1 MVMKKLFLTLFVA
14 FATLCGFAQEK
25 PAINDYHYRGGTVH
39 FNGQF
44 INANAQNIPA
54 QILLIFEN
62 ELTNTEVNSI
72 VKVNADGTFAS
83 DVYVPHSTTVYL
95 RANDY
100 TGLLPNYLYFFV
112 GDTITLSV
120 DVAGRSS
127 SIAPG
132 SIGYWVE
139 RCRHI
144 SQEPYAKSPYGDLS
158 QYSSVHKQGRKAVE
172 NYCRN
177 TGKVM
182 EKVMKEI
189 DEGRFALPAD
199 IHPIAADIIK
209 NNAIFEGL
217 CMMMS
222 LRRMYNYTAD
232 YPEFDS
238 ISGRTVPVKNEAFG
252 PLDNKWLCKFLKK
265 HERRL
270 LDNPLAMF
278 YSEAGSL
285 VNNAEFGIYE
295 ELKFYAYKIVLPVTG
310 GTSQEIQDYAFGFV
324 MPTDYDAQFLQAALP
339 MRCDTLLT
347 VSDYWRQAMEC
358 SSKATG
364 LSPNSFMLQWCMM
377 RGIFGFKI
385 KEHENTPD
393 YVASYV
399 AGTMPYITSP
409 IISHHFTK
417 AYREY
422 VKKFEI
428 KAMPEENLATDPVIQ
443 RIIAPY
449 KGNVLFLDFWNM
461 GCGPCRATMM
471 EQRNFIKDMQGKP
484 VKFLYI
490 TEEKYRESSEEW
502 LGKTYIEGEHIYIS
516 SKDWE
521 YLQAKLRFIGIPF
534 SCIIDMN
541 GTLHRDMDH
550 TMVIEYLPR

>member
-1 MVMKKLFLTLFVA
+1 MKKRLLTLLFA
-14 FATLCGFAQEK
+14 FATVCGFAQE
-25 PAINDYHYRGGTVH
+25 NSVVTDYHYRSGTVH

-44 INANAQNIPA
+44 TNGTSQDFPK

-62 ELTNTEVNSI
+62 EFTNTEVNSL
-72 VKVNADGTFAS
+72 VKVDADGTFAS

-95 RANDY
+95 RADSY
-100 TGLLPNYLYFFV
+100 TGQLPNDLYFFV
-112 GDTITLSV
+112 GDTVTLSV
-120 DVAGRSS
+120 DVAARSTS
-127 SIAPG
+127 VAPG
-132 SIGYWVE
+132 SICYWVD
-139 RCRHI
+139 RCRPI
-144 SQEPYAKSPYGDLS
+144 IVEPYAKSPYGDLS
-158 QYSSVHKQGRKAVE
+158 EYSRIYKQGRKAVE
-172 NYCRN
+172 DYCRN

-182 EKVMKEI
+182 EKVMKDI
-189 DEGRFALPAD
+189 DEGCFVLPAD
-199 IHPIAADIIK
+199 IDPIAAEIIK
-209 NNAIFEGL
+209 NDAIYEGL
-217 CMMMS
+217 YMMMS
-222 LRRMYNYTAD
+222 LRSMYNYTAF

-238 ISGRTVPVKNEAFG
+238 ISGHTVPVKNEAFE
-252 PLDNKWLCKFLKK
+252 PLDNKWFHKFLKK
-265 HERRL
+265 HEKRL
-270 LDNPLAMF
+270 LDNPMALLC
-278 YSEAGSL
+278 SVAGPL
-285 VNNAEFGIYE
+285 VNCAEFGIYE
-295 ELKFYAYKIVLPVTG
+295 ELKFYSNEIVLPVTSN
-310 GTSQEIQDYAFGFV
+310 TPQEIEDYAFGFV
-324 MPTDYDAQFLQAALP
+324 MPADYDTQFLQAVLP
-339 MRCDTLLT
+339 MRNDTLLT
-347 VSDYWRQAMEC
+347 VSDYWRLAMEY
-358 SSKATG
+358 SSKGTG
-364 LSPNSFMLQWCMM
+364 LTPNSFMVQWCMM

-409 IISHHFTK
+409 IISHHFIR
-417 AYREY
+417 AYREF
-422 VKKFEI
+422 VKKFET
-428 KAMPEENLATDPVIQ
+428 KTTPEENLAFDPVIQ

-490 TEEKYRESSEEW
+490 TEDKYRESSEEW

-541 GTLHRDMDH
+541 GTLYRDMNH

>member
-1 MVMKKLFLTLFVA
+1 MKKRLLTLLSAFV
-14 FATLCGFAQEK
+14 TLCGFAQG
-25 PAINDYHYRGGTVH
+25 NSVVTDYHYRSGTVH

-44 INANAQNIPA
+44 TNGTSQDFPK

-62 ELTNTEVNSI
+62 EFTNTEVNSL
-72 VKVNADGTFAS
+72 VKVDADGTFAS

-95 RANDY
+95 RADSY
-100 TGLLPNYLYFFV
+100 TGQLPNDLYFFV
-112 GDTITLSV
+112 GDTVTLSV
-120 DVAGRSS
+120 DVAARSTS
-127 SIAPG
+127 VAPG
-132 SIGYWVE
+132 SICYWVD
-139 RCRHI
+139 RCRPI
-144 SQEPYAKSPYGDLS
+144 IVEPYAKSPYGDLS
-158 QYSSVHKQGRKAVE
+158 EYSRIYKQGRKAVE
-172 NYCRN
+172 DYCRN

-182 EKVMKEI
+182 EKVMKDI
-189 DEGRFALPAD
+189 DEGCFVLPAE
-199 IHPIAADIIK
+199 INPIAAEIIK
-209 NNAIFEGL
+209 NDAIYEGL
-217 CMMMS
+217 YMMMS
-222 LRRMYNYTAD
+222 LRSMYNYTAF

-238 ISGRTVPVKNEAFG
+238 ISGHTVPVKNEAFE
-252 PLDNKWLCKFLKK
+252 PLDNKWFHKFLKK
-265 HERRL
+265 HEKRL
-270 LDNPLAMF
+270 LDNPMALL
-278 YSEAGSL
+278 YSVAGPL
-285 VNNAEFGIYE
+285 VNCAEFGIYE
-295 ELKFYAYKIVLPVTG
+295 ELKFYSNEIVLPVTSN
-310 GTSQEIQDYAFGFV
+310 TPQEIEDYAFDFV
-324 MPTDYDAQFLQAALP
+324 MPADYDTQFLQAVLP
-339 MRCDTLLT
+339 MRNDTLLT
-347 VSDYWRQAMEC
+347 VSDYWRLAMES
-358 SSKATG
+358 SSKGTG
-364 LSPNSFMLQWCMM
+364 LTPNSFMVQWCMM
-377 RGIFGFKI
+377 RAIFGFII

-409 IISHHFTK
+409 IISHHFIK
-417 AYREY
+417 AYREF

-428 KAMPEENLATDPVIQ
+428 KTTPEENLAFDPVIQ

-490 TEEKYRESSEEW
+490 TEDKYRESSEEW

-541 GTLHRDMDH
+541 GTLHRDMNH

>member
-1 MVMKKLFLTLFVA
+1 MKKLILTLIVA
-14 FATLCGFAQEK
+14 FATAFGFAQE
-25 PAINDYHYRGGTVH
+25 NSVVTDYHYRSGTVH

-44 INANAQNIPA
+44 TNGTSQDFPK

-62 ELTNTEVNSI
+62 EFTNTEVNSL
-72 VKVNADGTFAS
+72 VKVDADGTFAS

-95 RANDY
+95 RADSY
-100 TGLLPNYLYFFV
+100 TGPLPNDLYFFV
-112 GDTITLSV
+112 GDTVTLSV
-120 DVAGRSS
+120 DVAARSTS
-127 SIAPG
+127 VAPG
-132 SIGYWVE
+132 SIGYWVN
-139 RCRHI
+139 RCRSI
-144 SQEPYAKSPYGDLS
+144 VEEPYAKSPYGDLN
-158 QYSSVHKQGRKAVE
+158 QYSSIYKQGRKAVE
-172 NYCRN
+172 EYCRN

-182 EKVMKEI
+182 EKVMKDI
-189 DEGRFALPAD
+189 DEERFVLPAD
-199 IHPIAADIIK
+199 IHPIAAEIIK
-209 NNAIFEGL
+209 NDAIYKGL
-217 CMMMS
+217 YMMMS
-222 LRRMYNYTAD
+222 LRSMYNYTAI
-232 YPEFDS
+232 YPKFDS
-238 ISGRTVPVKNEAFG
+238 ISGRTVPVKNEAFE
-252 PLDNKWLCKFLKK
+252 PLDNKWFYKFLKK
-265 HERRL
+265 YERRL
-270 LDNPLAMF
+270 LDNPMALL
-278 YSEAGSL
+278 SSVAGTL
-285 VNNAEFGIYE
+285 VNCAEFGIYE
-295 ELKFYAYKIVLPVTG
+295 ELKFYSNEIVLPVTSN
-310 GTSQEIQDYAFGFV
+310 TPQEVEDYAFGFV
-324 MPTDYDAQFLQAALP
+324 MPSNYDAQFLQVALP
-339 MRCDTLLT
+339 MRSDTLLT

-364 LSPNSFMLQWCMM
+364 LSPNSFMVQWCMM

-409 IISHHFTK
+409 IISHHFIRS
-417 AYREY
+417 YREF

-428 KAMPEENLATDPVIQ
+428 KTTPEENLAFDPVIQ

-490 TEEKYRESSEEW
+490 TEDKYRESSEEW
-502 LGKTYIEGEHIYIS
+502 LGRTYIEGEHIYIS

-534 SCIIDMN
+534 SCIIDIN
-541 GTLHRDMDH
+541 GTLHRDMNH

>member
-1 MVMKKLFLTLFVA
+1 MKKRLLTLLSAFV
-14 FATLCGFAQEK
+14 TLCGFAQG
-25 PAINDYHYRGGTVH
+25 NSVVTDYHYRSGTVH

-44 INANAQNIPA
+44 TNGTSQDFPK
-54 QILLIFEN
+54 QILLIFRN
-62 ELTNTEVNSI
+62 EFTNTEVNSL
-72 VKVNADGTFAS
+72 VKVDADGTFAS

-95 RANDY
+95 RADSY
-100 TGLLPNYLYFFV
+100 TGPLPNDLYFFV
-112 GDTITLSV
+112 GDTVTLSV
-120 DVAGRSS
+120 DVAARSTS
-127 SIAPG
+127 VAPG
-132 SIGYWVE
+132 SICYWVD
-139 RCRHI
+139 RCRPI
-144 SQEPYAKSPYGDLS
+144 IVEPYAKSPYGDLS
-158 QYSSVHKQGRKAVE
+158 EHSRIYKQGRKAVE
-172 NYCRN
+172 DYCRN

-182 EKVMKEI
+182 EKVMKDI
-189 DEGRFALPAD
+189 DEGCFVLPAD
-199 IHPIAADIIK
+199 INPIAAEIIK
-209 NNAIFEGL
+209 NDAIYEGL
-217 CMMMS
+217 YMMMS
-222 LRRMYNYTAD
+222 LRSMYNYTAF

-238 ISGRTVPVKNEAFG
+238 ISGRTVPVKNETFE
-252 PLDNKWLCKFLKK
+252 PLDNKWFYKFLKK
-265 HERRL
+265 HEKRL
-270 LDNPLAMF
+270 LDNPKALL
-278 YSEAGSL
+278 YSVAGSL
-285 VNNAEFGIYE
+285 VNCAEFGIYE
-295 ELKFYAYKIVLPVTG
+295 ELKFYSNEIVLPVTG

-324 MPTDYDAQFLQAALP
+324 MPTDYDAQFLQAVLP
-339 MRCDTLLT
+339 MRNDTLLT
-347 VSDYWRQAMEC
+347 VSDYWSLAMEC

-364 LSPNSFMLQWCMM
+364 LSANSFMGQWCMM

-409 IISHHFTK
+409 ILSHHFTK

-422 VKKFEI
+422 VKKFEV
-428 KAMPEENLATDPVIQ
+428 KTTPEENLAFDPVIQ

-490 TEEKYRESSEEW
+490 TEDKYRESSEEW

-541 GTLHRDMDH
+541 GTLHRDMNH
-550 TMVIEYLPR
+550 TMVIEYLP

>member
-1 MVMKKLFLTLFVA
+1 MKKLFLTLFLA
-14 FATLCGFAQEK
+14 FATVCGFAQE
-25 PAINDYHYRGGTVH
+25 NSVVTDYHYRSGTVH

-44 INANAQNIPA
+44 TNGTSQDFPK

-62 ELTNTEVNSI
+62 EFTNTEVNSL
-72 VKVNADGTFAS
+72 VKVDADGTFAS

-95 RANDY
+95 RADSY
-100 TGLLPNYLYFFV
+100 TGQLPNDLYFFV
-112 GDTITLSV
+112 GDTVTLSV
-120 DVAGRSS
+120 DVAARSTS
-127 SIAPG
+127 VAPG
-132 SIGYWVE
+132 SICYWVD
-139 RCRHI
+139 RCRPI
-144 SQEPYAKSPYGDLS
+144 IVEPYAKSPYGDLS
-158 QYSSVHKQGRKAVE
+158 EYSRIYKQGRKAVE
-172 NYCRN
+172 DYCRN

-182 EKVMKEI
+182 EKVMKDI
-189 DEGRFALPAD
+189 DEGCFVLPAD
-199 IHPIAADIIK
+199 INPIAAEIIK
-209 NNAIFEGL
+209 NDAIYEGL
-217 CMMMS
+217 YMMMS
-222 LRRMYNYTAD
+222 LRSMYNYTAF

-238 ISGRTVPVKNEAFG
+238 ISGHTVPVKNEAFE
-252 PLDNKWLCKFLKK
+252 PLDNKWFHKFLKK
-265 HERRL
+265 HEKRL
-270 LDNPLAMF
+270 LDNPMALL
-278 YSEAGSL
+278 YSVAGPL
-285 VNNAEFGIYE
+285 VNCAEFGIYE
-295 ELKFYAYKIVLPVTG
+295 ELKFYSNEIVLPVTG

-324 MPTDYDAQFLQAALP
+324 MPTDYDAQFLQAVLP
-339 MRCDTLLT
+339 MRNDTLLT
-347 VSDYWRQAMEC
+347 VSDYWSLAMEC

-364 LSPNSFMLQWCMM
+364 LSANSFMGQWCMM

-409 IISHHFTK
+409 IISHHFIR
-417 AYREY
+417 AYREF
-422 VKKFEI
+422 VKKYEI
-428 KAMPEENLATDPVIQ
+428 KTTPEENLAFDPVIQ

-490 TEEKYRESSEEW
+490 TEDKYRESSEEW

-541 GTLHRDMDH
+541 GTLHRDMNH
-550 TMVIEYLPR
+550 TMVIEYLP

>member
-1 MVMKKLFLTLFVA
+1 MVMKKLFLTLIVA
-14 FATLCGFAQEK
+14 FATVCGFAQE
-25 PAINDYHYRGGTVH
+25 NSVVTDYHYRSGTVH

-44 INANAQNIPA
+44 TNGTSQDFPK

-62 ELTNTEVNSI
+62 EFTNTEVNSL
-72 VKVNADGTFAS
+72 VKVDADGTFAS

-95 RANDY
+95 RADSY
-100 TGLLPNYLYFFV
+100 TGTLPNDLYFFV
-112 GDTITLSV
+112 GDTVTLSV
-120 DVAGRSS
+120 DVAARSTS
-127 SIAPG
+127 VAPG
-132 SIGYWVE
+132 SIGYWVN
-139 RCRHI
+139 RCRSI
-144 SQEPYAKSPYGDLS
+144 VEEPYAKSPYGDLN
-158 QYSSVHKQGRKAVE
+158 QYSSIYKQGRKAVE
-172 NYCRN
+172 EYCRN

-182 EKVMKEI
+182 EKVMKDI
-189 DEGRFALPAD
+189 DEERFVLPAD
-199 IHPIAADIIK
+199 IHPIAAEIIK
-209 NNAIFEGL
+209 NDAIYEGL
-217 CMMMS
+217 YMMMS
-222 LRRMYNYTAD
+222 LRSMYNYTAF

-238 ISGRTVPVKNEAFG
+238 ISGHTVPVKNEAFE
-252 PLDNKWLCKFLKK
+252 PLDNKWFYKFLKK

-270 LDNPLAMF
+270 LDNPMALL
-278 YSEAGSL
+278 SSVAGTL
-285 VNNAEFGIYE
+285 VNCAEFGIYE
-295 ELKFYAYKIVLPVTG
+295 ELNFYSNEIVLPVTSN
-310 GTSQEIQDYAFGFV
+310 TPQEVEDYAFGFV
-324 MPTDYDAQFLQAALP
+324 MPSDYDAQFLQVALP
-339 MRCDTLLT
+339 MRSDTLLT

-364 LSPNSFMLQWCMM
+364 LSPNSFMVQWCMM
-377 RGIFGFKI
+377 RDIFGFKI

-409 IISHHFTK
+409 IISHHFIR
-417 AYREY
+417 AYREF

-428 KAMPEENLATDPVIQ
+428 KTTPEENLAFDPVIQ

-490 TEEKYRESSEEW
+490 TEDKYRESSEEW
-502 LGKTYIEGEHIYIS
+502 LGITYIEGEHIYIS

-541 GTLHRDMDH
+541 GTLHRDMNH

>member
-14 FATLCGFAQEK
+14 FATVCGFAQE
-25 PAINDYHYRGGTVH
+25 NSVVTDYHYRSGTVH
-39 FNGQF
+39 FNGRFTNGTSQDF
-44 INANAQNIPA
+44 PK

-62 ELTNTEVNSI
+62 EFTNTEVNSL
-72 VKVNADGTFAS
+72 VKVDADGTFAS

-95 RANDY
+95 RADSY
-100 TGLLPNYLYFFV
+100 TGTLPNDLYFFV
-112 GDTITLSV
+112 GDTVTLSV
-120 DVAGRSS
+120 DVAARNT

-132 SIGYWVE
+132 SICYWVD
-139 RCRHI
+139 RCRPI
-144 SQEPYAKSPYGDLS
+144 SQEPYAKSPYGDLN
-158 QYSSVHKQGRKAVE
+158 QYSSIYKQGRKAVE
-172 NYCRN
+172 EYCRN

-182 EKVMKEI
+182 EKVMKDI
-189 DEGRFALPAD
+189 DEERFVLPAD
-199 IHPIAADIIK
+199 IHPIAAEIIK
-209 NNAIFEGL
+209 NDAIYEGL
-217 CMMMS
+217 YMMMS
-222 LRRMYNYTAD
+222 LRSMYNYTAF

-238 ISGRTVPVKNEAFG
+238 ISGHTVPVKNEAFE
-252 PLDNKWLCKFLKK
+252 PLDNKWFYKFLKK

-270 LDNPLAMF
+270 LDNPMALL
-278 YSEAGSL
+278 SSVAGTL
-285 VNNAEFGIYE
+285 VNCAEFGIYE
-295 ELKFYAYKIVLPVTG
+295 ELNFYSNEIVLPVTSN
-310 GTSQEIQDYAFGFV
+310 TPQEVEDYAFGFV
-324 MPTDYDAQFLQAALP
+324 MPSDYDAQFLQIALP
-339 MRCDTLLT
+339 MRSDTLLT

-364 LSPNSFMLQWCMM
+364 LSPNSFMVQWCMM
-377 RGIFGFKI
+377 RDIFGFKI

-409 IISHHFTK
+409 IISHHFIR
-417 AYREY
+417 AYREF

-428 KAMPEENLATDPVIQ
+428 KTTPEENLAFDPVIQ

-490 TEEKYRESSEEW
+490 TEDKYRESSEEW
-502 LGKTYIEGEHIYIS
+502 LGITYIEGEHIYIS

-541 GTLHRDMDH
+541 GTLHRDMNH

>member
-1 MVMKKLFLTLFVA
+1 MKKVILTLIVA
-14 FATLCGFAQEK
+14 FATVCGFAQE
-25 PAINDYHYRGGTVH
+25 NSVVTDYHYRSGTVH

-44 INANAQNIPA
+44 TNGTSQDFPK

-62 ELTNTEVNSI
+62 EFTNTEVNSL
-72 VKVNADGTFAS
+72 VKVDADGTFAS

-95 RANDY
+95 RADSY
-100 TGLLPNYLYFFV
+100 TGPLPNDLYFFV
-112 GDTITLSV
+112 GDTVTLSV
-120 DVAGRSS
+120 DVAARSTS
-127 SIAPG
+127 VAPG
-132 SIGYWVE
+132 SIGYWVN
-139 RCRHI
+139 RCRSI
-144 SQEPYAKSPYGDLS
+144 VEEPYAKSPYGALN
-158 QYSSVHKQGRKAVE
+158 QYSSIYKQGRKAVE
-172 NYCRN
+172 EYCRN

-182 EKVMKEI
+182 EKVMKDI
-189 DEGRFALPAD
+189 DEERFVLPAD
-199 IHPIAADIIK
+199 IHPIAAEIIK
-209 NNAIFEGL
+209 NDAIYKGL
-217 CMMMS
+217 YMMMS
-222 LRRMYNYTAD
+222 LRSMYNYTAI
-232 YPEFDS
+232 YPKFDS
-238 ISGRTVPVKNEAFG
+238 ISGRTVPVKNEAFE
-252 PLDNKWLCKFLKK
+252 PLDNKWFYKFLKK

-270 LDNPLAMF
+270 LDNPMALL
-278 YSEAGSL
+278 SSVAGTL
-285 VNNAEFGIYE
+285 VNCAEFGIYK
-295 ELKFYAYKIVLPVTG
+295 ELNFYSNEIVLPVTSN
-310 GTSQEIQDYAFGFV
+310 TPQEVEDYAFGFV
-324 MPTDYDAQFLQAALP
+324 MPSDYDAQFLQVALP
-339 MRCDTLLT
+339 MRSDTLLT

-364 LSPNSFMLQWCMM
+364 LSPNSFMVQWCMM

-449 KGNVLFLDFWNM
+449 KDNVLFLDFWNM

-541 GTLHRDMDH
+541 GTLHRDMNH

>member
-1 MVMKKLFLTLFVA
+1 MKKLFLTLIVA
-14 FATLCGFAQEK
+14 FATVCGFAQE
-25 PAINDYHYRGGTVH
+25 NSVVTDYHYRSGTVH

-44 INANAQNIPA
+44 TNGTSQDFPK

-62 ELTNTEVNSI
+62 EFTNTEVNSL
-72 VKVNADGTFAS
+72 VKVDADGTFAS

-95 RANDY
+95 RADSY
-100 TGLLPNYLYFFV
+100 TGPLPNDLYFFV
-112 GDTITLSV
+112 GDTVTLSV
-120 DVAGRSS
+120 DVAARSTS
-127 SIAPG
+127 VAPG
-132 SIGYWVE
+132 SIGYWVN
-139 RCRHI
+139 RCRSI
-144 SQEPYAKSPYGDLS
+144 VEEPYAKSPYGDLN
-158 QYSSVHKQGRKAVE
+158 QYSSIYKQGRKAVE
-172 NYCRN
+172 EYCRN

-182 EKVMKEI
+182 EKVMKDI
-189 DEGRFALPAD
+189 DEERFVLPAD
-199 IHPIAADIIK
+199 IHPIAAEIIK
-209 NNAIFEGL
+209 NDAIYKGL
-217 CMMMS
+217 YMMMS
-222 LRRMYNYTAD
+222 LRSMYNYTAI
-232 YPEFDS
+232 YPKFDS
-238 ISGRTVPVKNEAFG
+238 ISGRTVPVKNEAFE
-252 PLDNKWLCKFLKK
+252 PLDNKWFYKFLKK
-265 HERRL
+265 YERRL
-270 LDNPLAMF
+270 LDNPMALL
-278 YSEAGSL
+278 SSVAGTL
-285 VNNAEFGIYE
+285 VNCAEFGIYE
-295 ELKFYAYKIVLPVTG
+295 ELKFYSNEIVLPVTSN
-310 GTSQEIQDYAFGFV
+310 TPQEVEDYAFGFV
-324 MPTDYDAQFLQAALP
+324 MPSDYDAQFLQVALP
-339 MRCDTLLT
+339 MRSDTLLT

-364 LSPNSFMLQWCMM
+364 LSPNSFMVQWCMM

-409 IISHHFTK
+409 IISHHFIRS
-417 AYREY
+417 YREF

-428 KAMPEENLATDPVIQ
+428 KTTPEENLAFDPVIQ

-449 KGNVLFLDFWNM
+449 KGNVLFIDFWNM

-490 TEEKYRESSEEW
+490 TEDKYRESSEEW
-502 LGKTYIEGEHIYIS
+502 LGRTYIEGEHIYIS

-534 SCIIDMN
+534 SCIIDIN
-541 GTLHRDMDH
+541 GTLHRDMNH

>member
-1 MVMKKLFLTLFVA
+1 MVMKKLFLTLIVA
-14 FATLCGFAQEK
+14 FATVCSFAQE
-25 PAINDYHYRGGTVH
+25 NSVVTDYHYRSGTVH

-44 INANAQNIPA
+44 TNGTSQDFPK

-62 ELTNTEVNSI
+62 EFTNTEVNSL
-72 VKVNADGTFAS
+72 VKVDADGTFAS

-95 RANDY
+95 RADSY
-100 TGLLPNYLYFFV
+100 TGTLPNDLYFFV
-112 GDTITLSV
+112 GDTVTLSV
-120 DVAGRSS
+120 DVAARSTS
-127 SIAPG
+127 VAPG
-132 SIGYWVE
+132 SIGYWVN
-139 RCRHI
+139 RCRSI
-144 SQEPYAKSPYGDLS
+144 VEEPYAKSPYGDLN
-158 QYSSVHKQGRKAVE
+158 QYSSIYKQGRKAVE
-172 NYCRN
+172 EYCRN

-182 EKVMKEI
+182 EKVMKDI
-189 DEGRFALPAD
+189 DEERFVLPAD
-199 IHPIAADIIK
+199 IHPIAAEIIK
-209 NNAIFEGL
+209 NDAIYEGL
-217 CMMMS
+217 YMMMS
-222 LRRMYNYTAD
+222 LRSMYNYTAF

-238 ISGRTVPVKNEAFG
+238 ISGHTVPVKNEAFE
-252 PLDNKWLCKFLKK
+252 PLDNKWFYKFLKK

-270 LDNPLAMF
+270 LDNPMALL
-278 YSEAGSL
+278 SSVAGTL
-285 VNNAEFGIYE
+285 VNCAEFGIYE
-295 ELKFYAYKIVLPVTG
+295 ELNFYSNEIVLPVTSN
-310 GTSQEIQDYAFGFV
+310 TPQEVEDYAFGFV
-324 MPTDYDAQFLQAALP
+324 MPSDYDAQFLQVALP
-339 MRCDTLLT
+339 MRSDTLLT

-364 LSPNSFMLQWCMM
+364 LSPNSFMVQWCMM
-377 RGIFGFKI
+377 RDIFGFKI

-409 IISHHFTK
+409 IISHHFIR
-417 AYREY
+417 AYREF

-428 KAMPEENLATDPVIQ
+428 KTTPEENLAFDPVIQ

-490 TEEKYRESSEEW
+490 TEDKYRESSEEW
-502 LGKTYIEGEHIYIS
+502 LGRTYIEGEHIYIS

-541 GTLHRDMDH
+541 GTLHRDMNH

>member
-1 MVMKKLFLTLFVA
+1 MKKLILTLIVA
-14 FATLCGFAQEK
+14 FATVCGFAQE
-25 PAINDYHYRGGTVH
+25 NSVVTDYHYRSGTVH

-44 INANAQNIPA
+44 TNGTSQDFPK

-62 ELTNTEVNSI
+62 EFTNTEVNSL

-95 RANDY
+95 RADSY
-100 TGLLPNYLYFFV
+100 TGPLPNDLYFFV
-112 GDTITLSV
+112 GDTVTLSV
-120 DVAGRSS
+120 DVAARSTS
-127 SIAPG
+127 VAPG
-132 SIGYWVE
+132 SIGYWVN
-139 RCRHI
+139 RCRSI
-144 SQEPYAKSPYGDLS
+144 VEEPYAKSPYGDLN
-158 QYSSVHKQGRKAVE
+158 QYSSIYKQGRKAVE
-172 NYCRN
+172 EYCRN

-182 EKVMKEI
+182 EKVMKDI
-189 DEGRFALPAD
+189 DEERFVLPAD
-199 IHPIAADIIK
+199 IHPIAAEIIK
-209 NNAIFEGL
+209 NDAIYKGL
-217 CMMMS
+217 YMMMS
-222 LRRMYNYTAD
+222 LRSMYNYTAI
-232 YPEFDS
+232 YPKFDS
-238 ISGRTVPVKNEAFG
+238 ISGRTVPVKNEAFE
-252 PLDNKWLCKFLKK
+252 PLDNKWFYKFLKK
-265 HERRL
+265 YERRL
-270 LDNPLAMF
+270 LDNPMALL
-278 YSEAGSL
+278 SSVAGTL
-285 VNNAEFGIYE
+285 VNCAEFGIYE
-295 ELKFYAYKIVLPVTG
+295 ELKFYSNEIVLPVTSN
-310 GTSQEIQDYAFGFV
+310 TPQEVEDYAFGFV
-324 MPTDYDAQFLQAALP
+324 MPSDYDAQFLQVALP
-339 MRCDTLLT
+339 MRSDTLLT

-364 LSPNSFMLQWCMM
+364 LSPNSFMVQWCMM

-490 TEEKYRESSEEW
+490 TEDKYREASEEW

-516 SKDWE
+516 SADWE

-534 SCIIDMN
+534 SCIIDKD
-541 GTLHRDMDH
+541 GVLHRDMNH